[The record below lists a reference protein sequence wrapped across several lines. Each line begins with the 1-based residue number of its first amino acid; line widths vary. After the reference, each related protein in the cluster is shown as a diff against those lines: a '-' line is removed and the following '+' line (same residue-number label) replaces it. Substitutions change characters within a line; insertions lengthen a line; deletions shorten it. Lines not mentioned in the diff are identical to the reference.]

1 MIEER
6 KLIQL
11 MQQIV
16 GREAVLSGPS
26 VIHAYE
32 CDAYTVARAT
42 PCCVVLPTSTE
53 QVRGIVRI
61 CNLYGVPYVARG
73 AGTGL
78 SGGATPSPGAVVISL
93 KKMNRIKE
101 IDLENRQ
108 ILAEAGVVNLH
119 VTKAVQKDGLFFA
132 PDPSSQHVSTIG
144 GNIAENAGGPHTLK
158 HGVTSDHVLALKL
171 VTPEGEI
178 VEIGRRVPGGP
189 GLDFLNLVIGS
200 EGTLGIVTEAW
211 LKLTPIAEHV
221 ETALA
226 FFSDTQDAV
235 RAVAQIIA
243 SGVVPLALEFL
254 DHTFMKVVSE
264 AFGLVFPSGARAF
277 LLMEFDGKKEAV
289 EKETELALA
298 VCNDCRALAIEKAAT
313 DEERKKLWFAR
324 KNAVGALGRLA
335 PSKVTHD
342 GVVPPSKLPE
352 MLAFI
357 NAISARENMVI
368 ANLSH
373 AGDGNLHP
381 GIPFDGRDKAQ
392 VERVERVA
400 KEILGECARLGG
412 SITGEH
418 GVGLEKREFM
428 GLLYNDGDLKLQD
441 DLLGVFVR
449 TGLCNPTKMIP
460 KLKEEGS

>member
-1 MIEER
+1 MIVQR
-6 KLIQL
+6 KLIKL

-16 GREAVLSGPS
+16 GREAVLSSPS
-26 VIHAYE
+26 VVHTYE
-32 CDAYTVARAT
+32 CDAYTVSRAR
-42 PCCVVLPTSTE
+42 PSCVVLPSSTA
-53 QVRGIVRI
+53 QVRGIVRL
-61 CNLYGVPYVARG
+61 CNLYKVPYVARG

-78 SGGATPSPGAVVISL
+78 SGGATPALGAVVISL
-93 KKMNRIKE
+93 KKMNRIKT

-108 ILAEAGVVNLH
+108 VLVEAGVVNLH
-119 VTKAVQKDGLFFA
+119 ITKAVQKEGLFFA

-158 HGVTSDHVLALKL
+158 HGVTSDHVLALTL
-171 VTPEGEI
+171 VTPEGEV
-178 VEIGRRVPGGP
+178 VEIGSRVPGGP
-189 GLDFLNLVIGS
+189 GLDFLNLIIGS

-211 LKLTPIAEHV
+211 VKLTPAAEHV

-226 FFSDTQDAV
+226 FFTETQHAV
-235 RAVAQIIA
+235 RAVAGIIA

-264 AFGLVFPSGARAF
+264 AFGLVFPEGARAF
-277 LLMEFDGKKEAV
+277 LLMEFDGRREDVALETEKAV
-289 EKETELALA
+289 E
-298 VCNDCRALAIEKAAT
+298 VCNGCGAVAIEKAST

-381 GIPFDGRDKAQ
+381 GIPFDDRDKEQ

-428 GLLYNDGDLKLQD
+428 HLLYNDDDLKLQD
-441 DLLGVFVR
+441 DLLGVLGR
-449 TGLCNPTKMIP
+449 QGLCNPQKMVP
-460 KLKEEGS
+460 ALKEDS

>member
-1 MIEER
+1 M
-6 KLIQL
+6 
-11 MQQIV
+11 
-16 GREAVLSGPS
+16 LSGPS
-26 VIHAYE
+26 VVHVYE
-32 CDAYTVARAT
+32 CDAYTVARVR
-42 PCCVVLPTSTE
+42 PSCVVLPNSTE
-53 QVRGIVRI
+53 QVRDVVRL
-61 CNLYGVPYVARG
+61 CRSFGVPYVARG

-78 SGGATPSPGAVVISL
+78 SGGATPAPGAVVISM
-93 KKMNRIKE
+93 KRMNRIKTV
-101 IDLENRQ
+101 DLENRML
-108 ILAEAGVVNLH
+108 LAEAGAVNLQI
-119 VTKAVQKDGLFFA
+119 TKAVQKSGFCFA

-158 HGVTSDHVLALKL
+158 HGVTADHVLALKM

-178 VEIGRRVPGGP
+178 VEIGSRVPGGP
-189 GLDFLNLVIGS
+189 GIDFLNLAIGS
-200 EGTLGIVTEAW
+200 EGMLGIVTEAW
-211 LKLTPIAEHV
+211 LRLTPLSEHV

-226 FFSDTQDAV
+226 YFKDTQSAV
-235 RAVAQIIA
+235 RAVAGIIA

-264 AFGLVFPSGARAF
+264 AFGLVFPMDARAF
-277 LLMEFDGKKEAV
+277 LLMEFDGNKESVQRESAI
-289 EKETELALA
+289 AQM
-298 VCNDCRALAIEKAAT
+298 VCNDCGALSIEAAS
-313 DEERKKLWFAR
+313 DEEERKRLWFAR

-357 NAISARENMVI
+357 NAISEREDMVI

-392 VERVERVA
+392 VERVDRVA
-400 KEILGECARLGG
+400 REILAECARLGG

-418 GVGLEKREFM
+418 GVGLEKRDFM
-428 GLLYNDGDLKLQD
+428 GLLYTEEDLRLQR
-441 DLLGVFVR
+441 DLLRIFDGYE
-449 TGLCNPTKMIP
+449 LCNPSKVFP
-460 KLKEEGS
+460 VQEVGRS